1 MTPPVISRFNPLGSS
16 SISSSSSS
24 SSSSTMTLTTTSKP
38 SPPAGCIFVHPASPM
53 EQQPFK
59 PAENLNHNRSLSGSL
74 PYIRPPATVNYSNTL
89 FRSMSASSNQNISK
103 PTSNN
108 IQRPPY
114 HQKTQSESGK
124 SSPISFV
131 NCKPM
136 IRKKSGEPLRSSLK
150 SASLSPS
157 SSANSQLPT
166 PPNQTPIPKSDL
178 PQVWDQKL
186 NSTSKSAPATPSS
199 GTKFVHFD
207 SHLEH
212 VRHFLSQQRPIA
224 VSRDQ
229 SPVET
234 ETEGEEEFPFP
245 VMIKMVNQRSGMDG
259 TVTSSSSSD
268 EQASSLSHPR
278 LIELPNI
285 DKSSCTSDLVKLRSL
300 ELVKSGREIKG
311 EVKVRNISYEKVV
324 AARFTFD
331 DWRTVS
337 EVTGD
342 FDKAID
348 NDYDQFVFSIR
359 IHDGVGLA
367 ALKGA
372 GKRRQMWL
380 AIRYRA
386 AGQEWWDNN
395 CESNYL
401 ISIGSGGCGSDGVTA
416 SGLTNQYFNQRLN
429 FRNSIQQRNISEH
442 RRSLD
447 DSSPSNLN
455 STLPSSADQS
465 PRHNRCGSEPIF
477 KTGVKESSVA
487 NPRMAE
493 LREKLNQLVG
503 DDLGI
508 TSPSSRNS
516 PPSLN
521 ALTATTQLKAGGSGL
536 SARYDFGLS
545 LRRAQLVPRPS
556 NDGFPTRKN
565 AESLQEWV
573 PSSPTVLSPT
583 SGKGDRANCNNLVA
597 SPKIIMGQPVV
608 IKSVNLPPSPPED
621 FKSPGGGIDG
631 SASPIGAPFSVQA
644 SIPPLANSGFYS
656 PQSIESPVILGFDA
670 KKGMECIGMFDQSA
684 HSFGFGSFN
693 NGNRGNSPNH
703 HYQVSLFEST
713 SASFL

>member
-1 MTPPVISRFNPLGSS
+1 
-16 SISSSSSS
+16 
-24 SSSSTMTLTTTSKP
+24 
-38 SPPAGCIFVHPASPM
+38 
-53 EQQPFK
+53 
-59 PAENLNHNRSLSGSL
+59 
-74 PYIRPPATVNYSNTL
+74 
-89 FRSMSASSNQNISK
+89 
-103 PTSNN
+103 
-108 IQRPPY
+108 
-114 HQKTQSESGK
+114 
-124 SSPISFV
+124 
-131 NCKPM
+131 M

-166 PPNQTPIPKSDL
+166 PPNQTPIPNQTFPKSGIKSSIARARVL
-178 PQVWDQKL
+178 QRRQAQEPSLYILIPILSMFVTFSL
-186 NSTSKSAPATPSS
+186 SK
-199 GTKFVHFD
+199 
-207 SHLEH
+207 
-212 VRHFLSQQRPIA
+212 RPIA
-224 VSRDQ
+224 VSRINPLWRLKLRVRRN
-229 SPVET
+229 SP
-234 ETEGEEEFPFP
+234 
-245 VMIKMVNQRSGMDG
+245 S
-259 TVTSSSSSD
+259 
-268 EQASSLSHPR
+268 R

-311 EVKVRNISYEKVV
+311 EVKVRTLAMRSFK
-324 AARFTFD
+324 
-331 DWRTVS
+331 
-337 EVTGD
+337 VTGD

-395 CESNYL
+395 RESNYL

-416 SGLTNQYFNQRLN
+416 SAAQY
-429 FRNSIQQRNISEH
+429 SEH

-447 DSSPSNLN
+447 DSSPSNLS

-545 LRRAQLVPRPS
+545 LMRAQLVPRPS

-631 SASPIGAPFSVQA
+631 SASPRSAIFRSGFNSPTC
-644 SIPPLANSGFYS
+644 NSGFYS
-656 PQSIESPVILGFDA
+656 PQSIESPVILGLMQ
-670 KKGMECIGMFDQSA
+670 KGDGVHWDVRPI
-684 HSFGFGSFN
+684 
-693 NGNRGNSPNH
+693 
-703 HYQVSLFEST
+703 ST
-713 SASFL
+713 FFWIWFFQQRKSGK

>member
-1 MTPPVISRFNPLGSS
+1 MPYVNPTSPSFLADRLASSSSSTTPVQSPTSPSTLSSTLSSAEKILSPSTPLATNSLILSSSQPNKTQSSNLTTVDNILSSSSPKNSKSSNSASNNLSSQPHQQNQPLINSVRNLPSSSTPMTPPVISRFNPLGSS

-372 GKRRQMWL
+372 G
-380 AIRYRA
+380 
-386 AGQEWWDNN
+386 
-395 CESNYL
+395 
-401 ISIGSGGCGSDGVTA
+401 
-416 SGLTNQYFNQRLN
+416 
-429 FRNSIQQRNISEH
+429 
-442 RRSLD
+442 
-447 DSSPSNLN
+447 
-455 STLPSSADQS
+455 
-465 PRHNRCGSEPIF
+465 
-477 KTGVKESSVA
+477 
-487 NPRMAE
+487 
-493 LREKLNQLVG
+493 
-503 DDLGI
+503 
-508 TSPSSRNS
+508 
-516 PPSLN
+516 
-521 ALTATTQLKAGGSGL
+521 
-536 SARYDFGLS
+536 
-545 LRRAQLVPRPS
+545 
-556 NDGFPTRKN
+556 
-565 AESLQEWV
+565 
-573 PSSPTVLSPT
+573 
-583 SGKGDRANCNNLVA
+583 
-597 SPKIIMGQPVV
+597 
-608 IKSVNLPPSPPED
+608 
-621 FKSPGGGIDG
+621 
-631 SASPIGAPFSVQA
+631 
-644 SIPPLANSGFYS
+644 
-656 PQSIESPVILGFDA
+656 
-670 KKGMECIGMFDQSA
+670 
-684 HSFGFGSFN
+684 
-693 NGNRGNSPNH
+693 
-703 HYQVSLFEST
+703 
-713 SASFL
+713 